1 MSTEIRIAD
10 AATWNDVA
18 AVLGPKGGDGGC
30 WCTFWRLTND
40 VIQDRSPADNQALL
54 RDLVTS
60 AEPAGLVLYA
70 DGAPAGW
77 CQVAPRPQFPRLFRT
92 RGLEPGDAGDSSV
105 WSIVCV
111 YLTRAARGHRHGDL
125 LIAAAVDYAAGQ
137 GASAVEGYPVTDAS
151 TGRRSQ
157 LSSGTVGM
165 FARAG
170 FTMPAPPA
178 GRRVVMRLPVTPGG

>member
-10 AATWNDVA
+10 AASWNDVA
-18 AVLGPKGGDGGC
+18 AVLGPQGGYGGC

-40 VIQDRSPADNQALL
+40 VIHDRSPAGNQALL
-54 RDLVTS
+54 QNLVTS
-60 AEPAGLVLYA
+60 GEPAGLILYA

-105 WSIVCV
+105 WSIVCI
-111 YLTRAARGHRHGDL
+111 YLTRAARGNRHGDL
-125 LIAAAVDYAAGQ
+125 LIAAAVGYAARQ

-165 FARAG
+165 FERAG
-170 FTMPAPPA
+170 FSMPSQPA
-178 GRRVVMRLPVTPGG
+178 GRRVVMRREVTPGG